1 MRIRSLQYAK
11 VNKVRK
17 TQRDVHTE
25 DDLGE
30 KIKSVQH
37 VSKSED
43 FDIDINK
50 LDCKDLTLEEILSL
64 ETDQD
69 VRHF

>member
-64 ETDQD
+64 ETDQE
-69 VRHF
+69 VRHL

>member
-1 MRIRSLQYAK
+1 MKIKSLQYAK

-17 TQRDVHTE
+17 TPCDVHTE

-30 KIKSVQH
+30 KIESIQPE
-37 VSKSED
+37 SKRDD

-64 ETDQD
+64 ESDQD
-69 VRHF
+69 VRHL

>member
-64 ETDQD
+64 ETDQE